1 MGTKVY
7 IKHKESGMMKIGG
20 YGFCWTYFFFGF
32 FVPIFRGEL
41 GVGALHLIFTCVTF
55 GVWQLI
61 ACFIYNKQYMTRML
75 TSGWELAGTEEENR
89 AAKLALGIE
98 D

>member
-1 MGTKVY
+1 
-7 IKHKESGMMKIGG
+7 MKIGG

-75 TSGWELAGTEEENR
+75 TSGWKLAGTEEENR
-89 AAKLALGIE
+89 EAKSALGIE